1 MTAAPTIDLSAPRG
15 RPVRRSRPAQ
25 WVADLLMGARLA
37 AAGGRD
43 GLTRTAMTAV
53 GVGLGVAMLLLATA
67 VPATWASR
75 TARMDQREP
84 GRVVA
89 TDGPDT
95 LLLGSS
101 STTYREHPVRGKLV
115 RPEGPGA
122 PVPPG
127 LPRLPAPGEA
137 YVSPALRDLL
147 DSPAGALLRPRLPYR
162 IVGTIGAAGLSGPAE
177 LAYYAGSDRLS
188 YRDEDDGRVARV
200 TAFGAVGQ
208 REGLDPV
215 LLLFVVVIFVVLLL
229 PVGVFVASAVRFG
242 GEQRDRRLAALR
254 LAGADSRMT
263 RRIAAG
269 DALAAAALGLVA
281 GGGFF
286 LLGRRL
292 AELFT
297 LQEISVYAG
306 DIRPSPGAVLL
317 VALVVPG
324 LAVAVT
330 LLALRGVVI
339 EPLGVVR
346 NARPARGR
354 LWWRLLPP
362 AAGLALL
369 YPLLGRVTRDGPS
382 PAGPYRIAAG
392 VVLLLIGVTALLPWV
407 VEATVARL
415 GRGPVAWQLAVR
427 RLQMATT
434 SPGRV
439 VNGIAVA
446 VAGAI
451 ALQMLFI
458 GLEPA
463 YSTPTGVDLTVADA
477 VVPASAAEAPAL
489 RERLVATPGVTRV
502 LTLRELTA
510 GVGSEQL
517 QAPVVLAD
525 CADLRRLAD
534 LPSCVDG
541 DVFRVGASTGDAWVP
556 PAGSRLTFS
565 DSQQKWQVSAS
576 AQSVPTAR
584 SGPGGTFIGL
594 LATPGSVPRSL
605 AAATPVFIYLRSDPA
620 DPDALERIRN
630 AAQTAEPMTPVYQLS
645 EEKVVDRFASLRRG
659 LFIGAIVTLLLIGLS
674 LLVGVLEQLR
684 DRRRLLAVLLAV
696 GTRRSTLG
704 WSVLWQTALP
714 VILGLLLAV
723 PAGIGL
729 GALLL
734 AMVDEPVRVD
744 AFAVTVMAA
753 AAGAIVLL
761 VTAASL
767 PVLWR
772 ITRPDSLRT
781 E

>member
-1 MTAAPTIDLSAPRG
+1 MTTASTIDLSAVRK
-15 RPVRRSRPAQ
+15 RPAGRSRPAQ

-53 GVGLGVAMLLLATA
+53 GVGLGVAMLLLAAA

-75 TARMDQREP
+75 TARMGEREP

-89 TDGPDT
+89 TAGPET
-95 LLLGSS
+95 LLLGSV
-101 STTYREHPVRGKLV
+101 STPYRGHPVRGKLV
-115 RPEGPGA
+115 RAEGPGA

-127 LPRLPAPGEA
+127 LPRLPAAGEA

-147 DSPAGALLRPRLPYR
+147 ASPEGALLRPRLPYR
-162 IVGTIGAAGLSGPAE
+162 IAGTIRAAGLSGPAE

-188 YRDEDDGRVARV
+188 YDDDGRLSRVA
-200 TAFGAVGQ
+200 AFGAVDS

-269 DALAAAALGLVA
+269 DALAAAGLGLLA
-281 GGGFF
+281 GAGFF
-286 LLGRRL
+286 LLGRHL
-292 AELFT
+292 AELLS
-297 LQEISVYAG
+297 LQDISVYAG
-306 DIRPSPGAVLL
+306 DIRPGAGAVLL
-317 VALVVPG
+317 VAVVVPG

-369 YPLLGRVTRDGPS
+369 YPLLGRVTRDEPA

-451 ALQMLFI
+451 ALQMLFL

-463 YSTPTGVDLTVADA
+463 YSKATHADLTVADTM
-477 VVPASAAEAPAL
+477 VPAPAAEAEAL
-489 RERLVATPGVTRV
+489 RRGLTATAGATGV
-502 LTLRELTA
+502 LTLRELSA
-510 GVGSEQL
+510 GVGDEQS
-517 QAPVVLAD
+517 QTPVLLAG
-525 CADLRRLAD
+525 CADLRRLAS

-541 DVFRVGASTGDAWVP
+541 DVFQVGADTSP
-556 PAGSRLTFS
+556 PGSRLTFS
-565 DSQQKWQVSAS
+565 ESQQPWQVPAS
-576 AQSVPTAR
+576 TRPVPAAR
-584 SGPGGTFIGL
+584 SGTGAPFVGL
-594 LATPGSVPRSL
+594 LATPGAVPRGL
-605 AAATPVFIYLRSDPA
+605 PAATGVTIYLRSDPA
-620 DPDALERIRN
+620 DPDAIERIRN
-630 AAQTAEPMTPVYQLS
+630 TVQSIEPMTPVYQLT
-645 EEKVVDRFASLRRG
+645 ETTVIDRFTNLRRG

-684 DRRRLLAVLLAV
+684 DRRRLLAVLTAV

-714 VILGLLLAV
+714 VTLGLVLAV

-729 GALLL
+729 GAVLL
-734 AMVDEPVRVD
+734 AMVGAPLHVEAP
-744 AFAVTVMAA
+744 AVAAMAV
-753 AAGAIVLL
+753 AAGAVVLL

-772 ITRPDSLRT
+772 ITRADGLRT